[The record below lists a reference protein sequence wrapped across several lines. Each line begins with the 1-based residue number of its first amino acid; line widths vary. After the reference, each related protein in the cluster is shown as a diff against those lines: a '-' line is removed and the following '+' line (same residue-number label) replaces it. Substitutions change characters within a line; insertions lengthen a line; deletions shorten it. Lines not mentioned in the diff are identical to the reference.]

1 MSTIGTTTLQTTAPN
16 SLVMNPTSMLVEM
29 KSFIPSSYTFETEI
43 QKIKQELLTSNL
55 DCSAKDEENEEYL
68 YEMQD
73 LIDHLP
79 KLPEIQQ
86 QKLTIPE
93 FDEIEV
99 KATDSVEIKKFIRKV
114 NYEFLGFHCNHKVMD
129 KDCDIVYKNV
139 SDIYKSEEFKT
150 YDNFVSLVAECVWQI
165 RDKDR
170 RGKVWNKQIRP
181 AMFEMKRAIDAL
193 VVLAGFIS
201 EYNAKMNP
209 QCSKCKAA
217 MRKYNYSVKEIERM
231 RNDYADLKTDM
242 SNIEFET
249 VRKIDN
255 DTKLVRIGDLNVR
268 YSKKYNKYFL
278 SDIISP
284 SGKKTNH
291 WVRNASTQKIL
302 TRNPELMISVKFY
315 GTAAY
320 LIDKSLIPI
329 VLLWLDPVVGYNFIT
344 YGSFDTERCSEG
356 LLYIVQKPKDF
367 NTKRYKI
374 GRTYN
379 ITQRYDSTVN
389 RVKVVFANDM
399 RAAETEL
406 LEKFEKM
413 YGAPIKGKETFEVD
427 EIDKA

>member
-1 MSTIGTTTLQTTAPN
+1 MSTIGTTTIQTTAPN

-55 DCSAKDEENEEYL
+55 DCSAKDETNEQYL

-73 LIDHLP
+73 IIDHLP

-129 KDCDIVYKNV
+129 KDCDMVYKNI

-170 RGKVWNKQIRP
+170 RGKVWNEQIRP

-201 EYNAKMNP
+201 MYNAKMNP

-231 RNDYADLKTDM
+231 RNDYADLKKEAEKPAEDKMDM
-242 SNIEFET
+242 LAF
-249 VRKIDN
+249 
-255 DTKLVRIGDLNVR
+255 LNKNYPTAEDFLLSDVK
-268 YSKKYNKYFL
+268 KKY
-278 SDIISP
+278 
-284 SGKKTNH
+284 
-291 WVRNASTQKIL
+291 
-302 TRNPELMISVKFY
+302 
-315 GTAAY
+315 
-320 LIDKSLIPI
+320 
-329 VLLWLDPVVGYNFIT
+329 
-344 YGSFDTERCSEG
+344 
-356 LLYIVQKPKDF
+356 
-367 NTKRYKI
+367 
-374 GRTYN
+374 
-379 ITQRYDSTVN
+379 
-389 RVKVVFANDM
+389 
-399 RAAETEL
+399 
-406 LEKFEKM
+406 
-413 YGAPIKGKETFEVD
+413 KETFGLVKTFDILTE
-427 EIDKA
+427 EIEATKLFRVSRIHNVYHVKRL

>member
-1 MSTIGTTTLQTTAPN
+1 MSTIGTTTIQTTAPN

-43 QKIKQELLTSNL
+43 QKIKQELLTCNL
-55 DCSAKDEENEEYL
+55 DCSAKDETNEQYL

-99 KATDSVEIKKFIRKV
+99 KPTDSVEIKKFIRKV

-129 KDCDIVYKNV
+129 KDCDMVYKNI

-165 RDKDR
+165 RDQDR

-193 VVLAGFIS
+193 VVLAGKVS

-231 RNDYADLKTDM
+231 RNDYADLKKEAEKPAEDKMDM
-242 SNIEFET
+242 LEF
-249 VRKIDN
+249 
-255 DTKLVRIGDLNVR
+255 LNKNYPTAEDFLLSDVK
-268 YSKKYNKYFL
+268 KKY
-278 SDIISP
+278 
-284 SGKKTNH
+284 
-291 WVRNASTQKIL
+291 
-302 TRNPELMISVKFY
+302 
-315 GTAAY
+315 
-320 LIDKSLIPI
+320 
-329 VLLWLDPVVGYNFIT
+329 
-344 YGSFDTERCSEG
+344 
-356 LLYIVQKPKDF
+356 
-367 NTKRYKI
+367 
-374 GRTYN
+374 
-379 ITQRYDSTVN
+379 
-389 RVKVVFANDM
+389 
-399 RAAETEL
+399 
-406 LEKFEKM
+406 
-413 YGAPIKGKETFEVD
+413 KETFGIVKTFDVLKE
-427 EIDKA
+427 EIEATKLFKVSRIHNVYHVKRL

>member
-1 MSTIGTTTLQTTAPN
+1 MISTIGTTTIQTTAPN

-43 QKIKQELLTSNL
+43 QKIKQELLTCNL
-55 DCSAKDEENEEYL
+55 DCSAKDETNEQYL

-99 KATDSVEIKKFIRKV
+99 KPTDSVEIKKFIRKV

-129 KDCDIVYKNV
+129 KDGDMVYKNI

-201 EYNAKMNP
+201 MYNAKMNP

-231 RNDYADLKTDM
+231 RNDYADLKKEAEKPAEDKMDM
-242 SNIEFET
+242 LEF
-249 VRKIDN
+249 
-255 DTKLVRIGDLNVR
+255 LNKNYPTAEDFLLSDVK
-268 YSKKYNKYFL
+268 KKY
-278 SDIISP
+278 
-284 SGKKTNH
+284 
-291 WVRNASTQKIL
+291 
-302 TRNPELMISVKFY
+302 
-315 GTAAY
+315 
-320 LIDKSLIPI
+320 
-329 VLLWLDPVVGYNFIT
+329 
-344 YGSFDTERCSEG
+344 
-356 LLYIVQKPKDF
+356 
-367 NTKRYKI
+367 
-374 GRTYN
+374 
-379 ITQRYDSTVN
+379 
-389 RVKVVFANDM
+389 
-399 RAAETEL
+399 
-406 LEKFEKM
+406 
-413 YGAPIKGKETFEVD
+413 KETFGIVKTFDVLKE
-427 EIDKA
+427 EIEATKLFKVSRIHNVYHVKRL